1 MGATPPRRALIL
13 ALLTAFIIILTTAH
27 YLTSPHSSSATETL
41 GKIAASVDDKVDDLL
56 HPGDK
61 TEETSQP
68 SAPPA
73 NPAYEVPG
81 VTAESE
87 KGNDEV
93 GKHFHVRPSAAT
105 TKEQGLQGCK
115 YPIVIH
121 VTPDLHCTGAFAL
134 YGSIVRNVLL
144 QPEALQNKTCVHF
157 TYVDPT
163 LKTIEAMY
171 KWPARPNPFTNVKD
185 CAALDTTPALNN
197 IVPVRFQ
204 ALVPIEKPAIMEA
217 GLQTWLAA
225 LNKVYSWAF
234 DLYPRI
240 LILDADSI
248 VITDLHRIFLD
259 SPLEYTISGA
269 PDQFWNCGDR
279 SRLNGGMILLKPS
292 RYFHITV
299 SELLYD
305 KNGSCVSGKWEQS
318 EQELLNCVCG
328 TNGPVRGS
336 RSEFH
341 CEIMPL
347 FNSVWP
353 KNYGC
358 SAANVVPIR
367 SIHFTAATKP
377 WLVKEGRHDERFDY
391 GFWRCVR
398 DATRA
403 GELEGLKKCQ
413 VPELEVTRLVTGG
426 LPPGD
431 K

>member
-1 MGATPPRRALIL
+1 M
-13 ALLTAFIIILTTAH
+13 
-27 YLTSPHSSSATETL
+27 
-41 GKIAASVDDKVDDLL
+41 
-56 HPGDK
+56 
-61 TEETSQP
+61 
-68 SAPPA
+68 
-73 NPAYEVPG
+73 
-81 VTAESE
+81 
-87 KGNDEV
+87 
-93 GKHFHVRPSAAT
+93 
-105 TKEQGLQGCK
+105 
-115 YPIVIH
+115 
-121 VTPDLHCTGAFAL
+121 
-134 YGSIVRNVLL
+134 
-144 QPEALQNKTCVHF
+144 
-157 TYVDPT
+157 
-163 LKTIEAMY
+163 
-171 KWPARPNPFTNVKD
+171 
-185 CAALDTTPALNN
+185 
-197 IVPVRFQ
+197 
-204 ALVPIEKPAIMEA
+204 
-217 GLQTWLAA
+217 
-225 LNKVYSWAF
+225 
-234 DLYPRI
+234 
-240 LILDADSI
+240 
-248 VITDLHRIFLD
+248 
-259 SPLEYTISGA
+259 
-269 PDQFWNCGDR
+269 
-279 SRLNGGMILLKPS
+279 
-292 RYFHITV
+292 